1 VTTVKVAHL
10 TRSFGSVRALR
21 DVSFEIPSGIIFGL
35 LGPSGS
41 GKTTLIRIIAGAL
54 GPTDG
59 TIEVLGLTLPHRDAA
74 ARTGY
79 MTQSA
84 ALYPDLSLRE
94 NLEFF
99 GTLYGIPRSELSRRI
114 VDIAEAIELRDRL
127 DDQLLTFSGGMLQR
141 SSLASALLHDPDL
154 LLLYEPTVGLDPV
167 LRRTFW
173 SRFRD
178 LAGRGKTL
186 IVSSHIMDEADRC
199 DLLGFIRDGELLVTA
214 APDEIRRMTGQSN
227 LEDAFL
233 ELARARSS
241 GGQAARQE
249 AA

>member
-1 VTTVKVAHL
+1 MSTVEAENL
-10 TRSFGSVRALR
+10 SRSFGALQALR
-21 DVSFEIPSGIIFGL
+21 DVSLTIPRGVIFGL

-41 GKTTLIRIIAGAL
+41 GKTTLIRLLAGAL
-54 GPTDG
+54 TPTSG
-59 TIEVLGLTLPHRDAA
+59 TLDVLGHRMPNRVSAA
-74 ARTGY
+74 GTGY
-79 MTQSA
+79 MTQTA

-99 GTLYGIPRSELSRRI
+99 GTLYGMDRSRLSRR
-114 VDIAEAIELRDRL
+114 VEEIARTVELAGRL

-154 LLLYEPTVGLDPV
+154 LLLDEPTVGLDPV

-173 SRFRD
+173 KRFRE
-178 LAGRGKTL
+178 LADRGKTL
-186 IVSSHIMDEADRC
+186 VVSSHIMDEADRC
-199 DLLGFIRDGELLVTA
+199 DLLGFIREGELLVTA
-214 APDEIRRMTGQSN
+214 PPNEIRRATGHEN

-233 ELARARSS
+233 TLAERSN
-241 GGQAARQE
+241 QE

>member
-1 VTTVKVAHL
+1 MSTVEAENL
-10 TRSFGSVRALR
+10 SRSFGALQALR
-21 DVSFEIPSGIIFGL
+21 DVSLTIPRGVIFGL

-41 GKTTLIRIIAGAL
+41 GKTTLIRLLAGAL
-54 GPTDG
+54 TPTSG
-59 TIEVLGLTLPHRDAA
+59 TLDVLGHRMPNRVSAA
-74 ARTGY
+74 GTGY
-79 MTQSA
+79 MTQTA

-99 GTLYGIPRSELSRRI
+99 GTLYGMDRSRLSRR
-114 VDIAEAIELRDRL
+114 VEEIARTVELAGRL

-154 LLLYEPTVGLDPV
+154 LLLDEPTVGLDPV

-173 SRFRD
+173 KRFRE
-178 LAGRGKTL
+178 LADRGKTL
-186 IVSSHIMDEADRC
+186 VVSSHIMDEADRC
-199 DLLGFIRDGELLVTA
+199 DLLGFIRDGQLLITA
-214 APDEIRRMTGQSN
+214 PPDEIRHATGHEN

-233 ELARARSS
+233 TLAERSN
-241 GGQAARQE
+241 QE